1 MNPNLHK
8 QFVVLVAGMMLP
20 LCVPG
25 GMLLSADG
33 VSGREQPS
41 DLESYLSIALSGN
54 PQLDAFEQRYQAAIH
69 RIPQASAL
77 PDPQIQVTHF
87 VESVQTR
94 TGPQENVIM
103 LSQRVPWFGT
113 LSSRRDSASLQAEAL
128 WFAYQ
133 NQQLALS
140 RMVALAFYEYGYTRE
155 ATRLTREN
163 RDLLRTLEPVV
174 EEKVQAGAELNALL
188 RLKVEIGKVDDRL
201 RTLEQKRLSL
211 SAKLCEL
218 LGLSDARVLPW
229 PQWEA
234 PGDFA
239 PDTVLLMEAVMENN
253 PELQML
259 QRKIASG
266 EAREEIARLESYPNI
281 TLGLNYIQIG
291 DPVVNT
297 TMADGGQD
305 AWGVTVGINIP
316 LWRGKYKAAR
326 NEAEANRRS
335 LESEFEDRLNS
346 LKAEITSSLAT
357 LGDANRRLKLYG
369 DELLGLARQAVEN
382 SRTSYEG
389 GRTGI
394 LEVIDSERSLLDL
407 QLIYW
412 RAAADAWQQRI
423 IIQTIAN
430 QPIPEIINT
439 SHHNE

>member
-1 MNPNLHK
+1 M
-8 QFVVLVAGMMLP
+8 
-20 LCVPG
+20 
-25 GMLLSADG
+25 
-33 VSGREQPS
+33 
-41 DLESYLSIALSGN
+41 
-54 PQLDAFEQRYQAAIH
+54 H

-113 LSSRRDSASLQAEAL
+113 LGSRRNSASLQAEAL

-201 RTLEQKRLSL
+201 RTLQQKRLSL

-234 PGDFA
+234 PGDFT

-297 TMADGGQD
+297 TMAGGGQD

-326 NEAEANRRS
+326 NEAAANRRS

-369 DELLGLARQAVEN
+369 AELLGLARQAVEN